1 VPSMDI
7 AASMDGATAAND
19 RRARSP
25 GVTKRRLAAGAEA
38 PDCTG
43 SRSTGGRELM
53 AKLGAGERM
62 GSAGDG
68 SLRTAQRRRRLL
80 LESREESISCRR
92 DGAFDFLTKKP
103 LGDGGRVDLRARPY
117 MPI

>member
-53 AKLGAGERM
+53 AKLGAGSGRAH
-62 GSAGDG
+62 GIS
-68 SLRTAQRRRRLL
+68 RRRVAAYSP
-80 LESREESISCRR
+80 ETTSTPSRV
-92 DGAFDFLTKKP
+92 T
-103 LGDGGRVDLRARPY
+103 
-117 MPI
+117 